1 MAISAYD
8 GVPDWEIR
16 AQRTTA
22 EGLQY
27 NLNHPNEL
35 VVDMKYTGK
44 NDSKS
49 NAQGWERDSKG
60 FFQQLRDN
68 HPEYFS
74 KKNSIAIE
82 MGLSPTVDA
91 QFVKHFPQYKGYE
104 RQTLVH
110 HHIGGDGQ
118 AVAIPKGMHKGFGE
132 IHNVEK
138 KLGITQNCQ
147 NFSKRCEMLCEADKT
162 NIGKSAEYFR
172 SKHQVEIKSDMPSQ
186 YSTHQTDGDENTQSV
201 SQQFRR
207 R

>member
-1 MAISAYD
+1 MAISAYK

-16 AQRTTA
+16 TQRTTS
-22 EGLQY
+22 EGLPY
-27 NLNHPNEL
+27 DLNHPDEL
-35 VVDMKYTGK
+35 VVDMKYTGR

-74 KKNSIAIE
+74 KKNNVAIE
-82 MGLSPTVDA
+82 TGSSPKVDA
-91 QFVKHFPQYKGYE
+91 QFVKNFPQYKGYE
-104 RQTLVH
+104 GQTLVH

-118 AVAIPKGMHKGFGE
+118 AVAIPQSMHKGFGE

-138 KLGITQNCQ
+138 NLGITQNCR
-147 NFSKRCEMLCEADKT
+147 NFSKRCEELCEADKT

-172 SKHQVEIKSDMPSQ
+172 NNHQAEIKTETPPRH
-186 YSTHQTDGDENTQSV
+186 STHQTDGEENTQSV
-201 SQQFRR
+201 SQQFKRR
-207 R
+207 